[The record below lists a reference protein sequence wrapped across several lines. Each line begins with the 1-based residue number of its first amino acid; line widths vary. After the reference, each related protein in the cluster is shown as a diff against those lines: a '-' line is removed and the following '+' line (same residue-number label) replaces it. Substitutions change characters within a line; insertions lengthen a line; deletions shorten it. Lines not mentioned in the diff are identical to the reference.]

1 MRMYPQYIPCL
12 TRLCAFLQL
21 ASIMAM
27 AKNLMTAMADFLK
40 TANQGDVVACF
51 VWDLLGGCLPWD
63 PGGICGYR
71 QHVHQYIVVIH
82 IYIYYIYIHTHSW
95 IVGTSPTTIGG
106 MGIVETSR
114 QMFGGPKESM
124 VSIAPAWMIHH
135 IRRLWSVAGQV
146 WQGIRT
152 IFPECFS
159 PHFFRLSCLLR
170 FIISIYRLK
179 FTLW

>member
-1 MRMYPQYIPCL
+1 MFDTPLCFPAARQYHGYGQEL
-12 TRLCAFLQL
+12 DDGHGRLSEDCE
-21 ASIMAM
+21 S
-27 AKNLMTAMADFLK
+27 
-40 TANQGDVVACF
+40 
-51 VWDLLGGCLPWD
+51 GGCRGLFCLGSPWGMSTMGPWGD
-63 PGGICGYR
+63 LWLQTACTSVYSSNT
-71 QHVHQYIVVIH
+71 Y
-82 IYIYYIYIHTHSW
+82 IYIYIYIHTHSW